1 MQAKAAG
8 DVFALDFD
16 GVMVDSEPEVSELV
30 ARQSSK
36 MPATCITIQTNTNVS
51 VL

>member
-1 MQAKAAG
+1 MQTKAAG

-30 ARQSSK
+30 ARQLTE
-36 MPATCITIQTNTNVS
+36 MRANCVTIQS
-51 VL
+51 